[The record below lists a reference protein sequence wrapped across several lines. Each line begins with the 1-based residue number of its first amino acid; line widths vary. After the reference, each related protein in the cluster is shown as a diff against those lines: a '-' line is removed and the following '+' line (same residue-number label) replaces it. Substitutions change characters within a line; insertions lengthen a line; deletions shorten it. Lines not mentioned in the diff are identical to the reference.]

1 MDNKKIKEYMII
13 ITYAVLLY
21 LIILNLHVVKDTWQ
35 ILLTIFAPVTTG
47 FIIAYILKGP
57 YNFFRYK
64 LFKISEKDKHII
76 QSVKSTMSLVLSYVI
91 VICVVSI
98 ITILVV
104 PQLWESI
111 QKLLATVPS
120 QIQVILTSL
129 ETYLK
134 GIDNTVIASVDEQ
147 VYSQLEDAWM
157 SIVNFVTAILTDMI
171 PAVLNAIAAIT
182 SSITNTIFAVIFSIY
197 FLAGKEKLSRQIR
210 KVLYAFLPKAKV
222 DKILYVSNVTNDAF
236 TNFISGQIT
245 EAFILG
251 ILCFVGMLIF
261 ELPYAVLVSVII
273 GVTNIIPIFGPIFGA
288 IPTTFIVLMDNP
300 SDPMIAVWFIVFILV
315 IQRIDADIIYPRV
328 VGDSIGLPGV
338 FVMLAIVIGSGFLG
352 VAGMIIGVPL
362 AAVIYKLLKEST
374 EKRLATK
381 KITVD

>member
-21 LIILNLHVVKDTWQ
+21 LIILNFHVVKDTWQ
-35 ILLTIFAPVTTG
+35 ILLTIFSPIITG

-64 LFKISEKDKHII
+64 LFKISTKDKYIA
-76 QSVKSTMSLVLSYVI
+76 QSIKSVISLILSYVL
-91 VICVVSI
+91 VILAISI
-98 ITILVV
+98 LTILVV

-120 QIQVILTSL
+120 QIQIILTSL
-129 ETYLK
+129 ETYLSN
-134 GIDNTVIASVDEQ
+134 IDNTMIASVDEQ
-147 VYSQLEDAWM
+147 VYNQLEDAWM
-157 SIVNFVTAILTDMI
+157 SLMNFVTAILTDII
-171 PAVLNAIAAIT
+171 PAILNAIAAIT
-182 SSITNTIFAVIFSIY
+182 SSITNTIFAFIFSIY

-222 DKILYVSNVTNDAF
+222 EKIIYISHVTNDAF

-261 ELPYAVLVSVII
+261 ELPYAVLISVII

-288 IPTTFIVLMDNP
+288 IPSTFIVLMDNP
-300 SDPMIAVWFIVFILV
+300 NDPMIAVWFIVFILV

-381 KITVD
+381 KITVE